1 MFIQQFS
8 INQQHYL
15 CYPPVI
21 KSTVKSKTVKKKIF
35 FRFFF
40 VFQRTG
46 EAYHSSAALNFVKH
60 IFCFFIM
67 NDQELREVF
76 DYHGKERLVDGKSGA
91 IGKNKDVPVH
101 VKSFYPPGELARKAK
116 LLAML
121 RACGVCIRKNHV
133 DAALKEVGVRLKTR
147 RGFAKPVRSV
157 CVYLLFY
164 QTHKTR
170 VNRTGSRST
179 ILKRCTRPVSYTHL
193 TLPTICSV

>member
-1 MFIQQFS
+1 
-8 INQQHYL
+8 
-15 CYPPVI
+15 
-21 KSTVKSKTVKKKIF
+21 
-35 FRFFF
+35 
-40 VFQRTG
+40 
-46 EAYHSSAALNFVKH
+46 
-60 IFCFFIM
+60 M
-67 NDQELREVF
+67 NDQKLREVF

-179 ILKRCTRPVSYTHL
+179 ILKRCTRLRQGSKLRKMRYSRPCRHL
-193 TLPTICSV
+193 IRTEKEEFRWQS

>member
-1 MFIQQFS
+1 
-8 INQQHYL
+8 
-15 CYPPVI
+15 
-21 KSTVKSKTVKKKIF
+21 
-35 FRFFF
+35 
-40 VFQRTG
+40 
-46 EAYHSSAALNFVKH
+46 
-60 IFCFFIM
+60 M

-147 RGFAKPVRSV
+147 RGFTKPVRFVSV
-157 CVYLLFY
+157 CVPFILSDSQNSCEQDGISFDDFKAVYKTQARKQASKDAVLEALQTFDKDGKGRVSLAELKHVMTHCGEKISSGVFDVFVKDTQIDGSGLFDY
-164 QTHKTR
+164 RKF
-170 VNRTGSRST
+170 VAN
-179 ILKRCTRPVSYTHL
+179 LEL
-193 TLPTICSV
+193 